1 MALRSV
7 CPGHEL
13 ADPKEDFRTSLRI
26 EQYRFSNQAVYIAA
40 FPGAKYIPFSA
51 VRQAWI
57 QDSLLPVTGTCG
69 KALPI
74 TILRMRY
81 QGKYYHTFTFEKRS
95 NALKALD
102 MIRSGAPDAVF
113 EPEPVGQ
120 QRIEFLA
127 SLAAE

>member
-13 ADPKEDFRTSLRI
+13 SDPREDYRTSIRI

-69 KALPI
+69 KALPV
-74 TILRMRY
+74 TIMRVRY
-81 QGKYYHTFTFEKRS
+81 SGKYYQTFTFEKRI
-95 NALKALD
+95 NAQKALD
-102 MIRSGAPDAVF
+102 MIRSGAPNAVF

-127 SLAAE
+127 SLAVE